1 MKKIILTML
10 AVVATSASF
19 AQNPDALKSVL
30 KAEKRSEANNIMKE
44 QAATMSGEE
53 RAKAYN
59 QIVGMCID
67 DNSKEQ
73 AKALTAKTPE
83 EKDNRTTK
91 QYKAA
96 YDAVKNAQ
104 LCNEADN
111 EPNDKG
117 QVKPQFKKKNAS
129 RVLAMRNDL
138 INGGLWAY
146 NNKDFA
152 NAEKWFGLYAESH
165 SNDLFSETKEVA
177 EEKNFGQVSYYA
189 ALAAFM
195 NKSYK
200 KADKYAGY

>member
-19 AQNPDALKSVL
+19 AQNPDALKAVL

-59 QIVGMCID
+59 HLAGMSIE

-96 YDAVKNAQ
+96 YDAVTR
-104 LCNEADN
+104 LTTSLTRRD
-111 EPNDKG
+111 
-117 QVKPQFKKKNAS
+117 
-129 RVLAMRNDL
+129 R
-138 INGGLWAY
+138 
-146 NNKDFA
+146 
-152 NAEKWFGLYAESH
+152 
-165 SNDLFSETKEVA
+165 
-177 EEKNFGQVSYYA
+177 
-189 ALAAFM
+189 
-195 NKSYK
+195 
-200 KADKYAGY
+200 